1 MQHQSR
7 SSSRLGQRERESRDS
22 YGHLARLHLFGG
34 GGGPVVVRL
43 GGVGLLL
50 PLLLFLLLLV
60 LGQAAGA
67 VQEEVGRVPITWDVE
82 KKNLY
87 RCELMNSRYTGLG

>member
-7 SSSRLGQRERESRDS
+7 SSSRLRQRESRDC

-34 GGGPVVVRL
+34 GGGPVVVGL

-50 PLLLFLLLLV
+50 ILLFLLLLV
-60 LGQAAGA
+60 LGQATGA
-67 VQEEVGRVPITWDVE
+67 VQEKVGRVPIT
-82 KKNLY
+82 
-87 RCELMNSRYTGLG
+87 